1 MITEH
6 DHARWRAAME
16 AGAPEALSDD
26 ELEGMLAHA
35 DECADC
41 APALRDFAARALAA
55 QAPPVRM
62 EAARAAD
69 VRRRVLVAAA
79 RPSTAARK
87 RRPAYA
93 AAVYPG
99 GWMAAA
105 ALVVALLTHHGFH
118 EPLAAGWLAAA
129 LFALL
134 ALGLGFY
141 VLQQRRRMAELQHQL
156 DAADTSDGR
165 GT

>member
-1 MITEH
+1 MITDH
-6 DHARWRAAME
+6 DHARWRAAMD

-69 VRRRVLVAAA
+69 VRRRVLVGAA
-79 RPSTAARK
+79 RPSTAPRK
-87 RRPAYA
+87 RMPGYS
-93 AAVYPG
+93 AVYPG

-141 VLQQRRRMAELQHQL
+141 VLQQRRRMAELQHRL
-156 DAADTSDGR
+156 DAAADPSDG
-165 GT
+165 GS

>member
-1 MITEH
+1 MITEN
-6 DHARWRAAME
+6 DHARWRAAMD
-16 AGAPEALSDD
+16 AGAPEALSDE

-55 QAPPVRM
+55 QASPVRM
-62 EAARAAD
+62 EPARAAD

-79 RPSTAARK
+79 RLSTAPRK
-87 RRPAYA
+87 RRPYTA
-93 AAVYPG
+93 AAYPG

-105 ALVVALLTHHGFH
+105 ALVVALLAHHGFH

-141 VLQQRRRMAELQHQL
+141 VLQQRRRMAELEHQL
-156 DAADTSDGR
+156 DAAPDGSDG
-165 GT
+165 GA

>member
-1 MITEH
+1 MITEN

-16 AGAPEALSDD
+16 AGAPEALSND

-62 EAARAAD
+62 EPARAAE
-69 VRRRVLVAAA
+69 VRRRVLVGAA
-79 RPSTAARK
+79 RPSAPRA
-87 RRPAYA
+87 RRPAFA
-93 AAVYPG
+93 AAAYPG

-105 ALVVALLTHHGFH
+105 ALVVALLSHHAFH

-141 VLQQRRRMAELQHQL
+141 VLQQRRRMADLQNRL
-156 DAADTSDGR
+156 DATADGSDGR
-165 GT
+165 GA